1 MKKIDD
7 YEILKKIGSGG
18 FSKVYKVKKDN
29 KIYALKKMDNII
41 GDFDKIKE
49 EIISLKLMNTYGKG
63 LKFHE
68 AIKKEDFIYLV
79 FDYIQGGTLHD
90 IINTKEIFDFTK
102 AKSFILDILEQIEFI
117 NKNNRLHFDITPY
130 NILKK
135 DDKYLLIDW
144 GLSEDKKDTY
154 TTFHKGYKV
163 YCAPEVF
170 SGKKSLKSEIYSL
183 ACCLYFALTKR
194 IIFNLGRQGENLE
207 LRMYKHLYFKP
218 FLDDIKNEKLRY
230 LLYKMLEKNSENR
243 ASIKEIKEILN
254 DDFIVPNNYKYNYN
268 KEDSEVDLNNNYFL
282 LKKLA
287 NDNILFAKDFLAK
300 AYERGI
306 YEEMNLINAFF
317 MYKQTMKSGLLESAS
332 NLGVLFYKGLG
343 VEQNYN
349 RAYELFKKSISHER
363 SMYYLGKMLEENL
376 CKDEKDFEYWY
387 KKSAFA
393 GYGLA
398 IDKVKALNL
407 NLYEDFKSI
416 L

>member
-7 YEILKKIGSGG
+7 YKILKKIGSGG
-18 FSKVYKVKKDN
+18 FSKVYKVKKAN
-29 KIYALKKMDNII
+29 KIYALKKMNNII

-49 EIISLKLMNTYGKG
+49 EIISLKIMNDYPRGF
-63 LKFHE
+63 KFYE
-68 AIKKEDFIYLV
+68 AVKKDDYIYLV
-79 FDYIQGGTLHD
+79 FDYIQGGTLQHM
-90 IINTKEIFDFTK
+90 INSGETFDFAS

-117 NKNNRLHFDITPY
+117 QKHNRFHYDITPY

-135 DDKYLLIDW
+135 DNKYLLIDW
-144 GLSEDKKDTY
+144 GLSEDIKDEYPTL
-154 TTFHKGYKV
+154 HRGYKV
-163 YCAPEVF
+163 YCAPEIF
-170 SGKKSLKSEIYSL
+170 SGKKGLESEIYAL
-183 ACCLYFALTKR
+183 ACCLYFCLTKR
-194 IIFNLGRQGENLE
+194 IIYNLGRHGESLE

-218 FLDDIKNEKLRY
+218 YLDDIKNEKLRY
-230 LLYKMLEKNSENR
+230 LLYRMLEKDYKNR
-243 ASIKEIKEILN
+243 ATIKEIKTILE
-254 DDFIVPNNYKYNYN
+254 DDFIVPYEYKYQYE
-268 KEDSEVDLNNNYFL
+268 KEDSDIDLNNNFLL

-287 NDNILFAKDFLAK
+287 EKNTLFAKDFLAK

-306 YEEMNLINAFF
+306 YEEINLINAFF
-317 MYKQTMKSGLLESAS
+317 MYKQSMKSGLLESAS

-349 RAYELFKKSISHER
+349 RACEIFKKSISHER

-376 CKDEKDFEYWY
+376 CEDEKSFEYWY

-398 IDKVKALNL
+398 VNRIKELNL
-407 NLYEDFKSI
+407 DMSKDFESI